1 LAQASERGGQASG
14 LPRPMVAEA
23 NRLQVI
29 VDEGSS
35 DFQRTVQLDTPL
47 AGPDPA
53 VSPSAACG
61 ISLCSLNEKTAG
73 SIEVPLKRVLRA
85 DKLCISVGRA
95 KHDGSCLVIADPR
108 VSAKHFIVEVQFDLA
123 AARTSTPATD
133 VSETPDNVEEPLVP
147 IVQCILT
154 DFSTNGTFVNR
165 RCIGR
170 GQSAVL
176 TSGDEVVVLPPERVG
191 DAEAVRFVFR
201 SDFDVWARQMVD
213 GDAKDA
219 LRLLPGFEAYS
230 SPARPVSLPGL
241 ESQLPK
247 IDAAG
252 VGVLSPLLSPK
263 CLKSAKADYEGFGKA
278 LEEELTCPCCCGVF
292 FRCTACLPC
301 LHNFCAPCVSEWVRD
316 KGECPVC
323 REPVS
328 DLVRNCAIDGV
339 VETLF
344 VAFPERKR
352 SACEI
357 EDLEARA
364 DKIPEKSIRASA
376 PQNPPGRNSRAC
388 NVM

>member
-1 LAQASERGGQASG
+1 
-14 LPRPMVAEA
+14 MVAEA
-23 NRLQVI
+23 NRLQVA
-29 VDEGSS
+29 VDDGSS
-35 DFQRTVQLDTPL
+35 VDFQRTVQLDTPL
-47 AGPDPA
+47 AGQDAA
-53 VSPSAACG
+53 VSQSEACG
-61 ISLCSLNEKTAG
+61 ISLSSLNEKTAG

-95 KHDGSCLVIADPR
+95 RHDGSCLVIADPR

-133 VSETPDNVEEPLVP
+133 VSETPDSANSEPLIAP

-219 LRLLPGFEAYS
+219 ISLLPGMEAYS

-252 VGVLSPLLSPK
+252 VGELPVLSPHLTPK
-263 CLKSAKADYEGFGKA
+263 CLKSAKADHYEGFGKA

-301 LHNFCAPCVSEWVRD
+301 LHNFCAPCVSEWVKE

-323 REPVS
+323 REPVT

-344 VAFPERKR
+344 AAFPDRKR
-352 SACEI
+352 TKCEMD
-357 EDLEARA
+357 DLEARA

-376 PQNPPGRNSRAC
+376 PRIPAGRNSRAC
-388 NVM
+388 TVM

>member
-1 LAQASERGGQASG
+1 
-14 LPRPMVAEA
+14 MVAEA
-23 NRLQVI
+23 GRLQVA
-29 VDEGSS
+29 VDDGSS
-35 DFQRTVQLDTPL
+35 DFQQTVQLETPV
-47 AGPDPA
+47 ASQDPA
-53 VSPSAACG
+53 VAQSAACG

-108 VSAKHFIVEVQFDLA
+108 VSAKHFIVEVQFDLS

-133 VSETPDNVEEPLVP
+133 VSDTPDSAPESANSEPLVAP

-165 RCIGR
+165 RCIGK

-219 LRLLPGFEAYS
+219 IRLLPDLEAYN
-230 SPARPVSLPGL
+230 SPARPLSLPGL

-252 VGVLSPLLSPK
+252 VGELSVLSPLLSPTR
-263 CLKSAKADYEGFGKA
+263 CSKSSKADYEGFGKA

-323 REPVS
+323 REPVTA
-328 DLVRNCAIDGV
+328 LVRNCAIDGL

-344 VAFPERKR
+344 TAFPDRKR
-352 SACEI
+352 SACEM

-364 DKIPEKSIRASA
+364 EKIPEKSIRPATVPRQPA
-376 PQNPPGRNSRAC
+376 GRNSRAC
-388 NVM
+388 TVM

>member
-1 LAQASERGGQASG
+1 
-14 LPRPMVAEA
+14 MVAEA
-23 NRLQVI
+23 NRLQVA
-29 VDEGSS
+29 VDDGSA
-35 DFQRTVQLDTPL
+35 DFQRTVQLDTPV
-47 AGPDPA
+47 AGQDPA
-53 VSPSAACG
+53 GSPSAACG

-85 DKLCISVGRA
+85 DKLCVSVGRA
-95 KHDGSCLVIADPR
+95 KHDGSCLVIDDPR
-108 VSAKHFIVEVQFDLA
+108 VSAKHFIMEVQFDLA

-133 VSETPDNVEEPLVP
+133 VSETPDSIEEPIAP

-201 SDFDVWARQMVD
+201 SDFDVWARQMAD
-213 GDAKDA
+213 TRDPPRLGLA
-219 LRLLPGFEAYS
+219 LELYN
-230 SPARPVSLPGL
+230 SPARPVTLPGL

-247 IDAAG
+247 MDG
-252 VGVLSPLLSPK
+252 ELPVLSPHGSPK

-344 VAFPERKR
+344 TAFPDRKR
-352 SACEI
+352 SKCEM

-364 DKIPEKSIRASA
+364 DKIPEKSIRPSA
-376 PQNPPGRNSRAC
+376 PRHPAGRNSRAC
-388 NVM
+388 TVM

>member
-1 LAQASERGGQASG
+1 
-14 LPRPMVAEA
+14 M
-23 NRLQVI
+23 I
-29 VDEGSS
+29 
-35 DFQRTVQLDTPL
+35 
-47 AGPDPA
+47 
-53 VSPSAACG
+53 
-61 ISLCSLNEKTAG
+61 
-73 SIEVPLKRVLRA
+73 
-85 DKLCISVGRA
+85 
-95 KHDGSCLVIADPR
+95 
-108 VSAKHFIVEVQFDLA
+108 EVQFDLSA
-123 AARTSTPATD
+123 PRTSTPATD
-133 VSETPDNVEEPLVP
+133 VSETPDSANSEPLLAP

-165 RCIGR
+165 RCVGR

-176 TSGDEVVVLPPERVG
+176 TSGDEVVVLPQERVG
-191 DAEAVRFVFR
+191 DAEAIRFVFR
-201 SDFDVWARQMVD
+201 SDFDVWARQMAD

-219 LRLLPGFEAYS
+219 IRLVPGLEAYS

-252 VGVLSPLLSPK
+252 VGELPVLSPVAPLLSPK
-263 CLKSAKADYEGFGKA
+263 CLKSAKADYEGFGKS

-301 LHNFCAPCVSEWVRD
+301 LHNFCAPCVSEWVKE

-323 REPVS
+323 REPVT

-344 VAFPERKR
+344 TAFPDRKR
-352 SACEI
+352 SKCEM

-364 DKIPEKSIRASA
+364 EKIPEKSIRAS
-376 PQNPPGRNSRAC
+376 PPTLPDGLLARRNSRAC
-388 NVM
+388 TVM

>member
-1 LAQASERGGQASG
+1 
-14 LPRPMVAEA
+14 
-23 NRLQVI
+23 
-29 VDEGSS
+29 
-35 DFQRTVQLDTPL
+35 LDTPV
-47 AGPDPA
+47 AGQDAA
-53 VSPSAACG
+53 VSQSAACG

-108 VSAKHFIVEVQFDLA
+108 VSAKHFLVEVQFDLT

-133 VSETPDNVEEPLVP
+133 VSENQDSVEEPIAP

-191 DAEAVRFVFR
+191 DADAVRFVFR

-213 GDAKDA
+213 AKDEAVRLWPA
-219 LRLLPGFEAYS
+219 LEAYS

-247 IDAAG
+247 MDG
-252 VGVLSPLLSPK
+252 ELPVLSPLISPK
-263 CLKSAKADYEGFGKA
+263 CLKSAKADYEWGKA

-301 LHNFCAPCVSEWVRD
+301 LHNFCAPCVSEWVRE

-323 REPVS
+323 REPVT

-344 VAFPERKR
+344 AAFPDRKR
-352 SACEI
+352 TKCEM

-364 DKIPEKSIRASA
+364 EKIPEKSIRAS
-376 PQNPPGRNSRAC
+376 PPPHPARRNSRAC
-388 NVM
+388 TVM